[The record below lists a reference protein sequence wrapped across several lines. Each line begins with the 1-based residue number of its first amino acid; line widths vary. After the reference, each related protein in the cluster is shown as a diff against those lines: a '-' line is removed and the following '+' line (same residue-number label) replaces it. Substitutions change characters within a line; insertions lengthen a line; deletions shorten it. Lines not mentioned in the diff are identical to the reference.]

1 MNPVTFQ
8 LLRSIL
14 EICASQANRL
24 AALEEE
30 ESRESAEEAVA
41 LQQAQSL
48 LEQLTMGG
56 VPAMPPGGIPTMPPG
71 FVPSDI

>member
-8 LLRSIL
+8 LLRAIL

-24 AALEEE
+24 AELEEE
-30 ESRESAEEAVA
+30 ESRESAEEAA
-41 LQQAQSL
+41 AIQQAQAL

-56 VPAMPPGGIPTMPPG
+56 VPTMPPG
-71 FVPSDI
+71 FAPSDI